1 MTRSR
6 KPSRQ
11 AIDVLGALV
20 RRGDAW
26 SYGYDIARETELKSG
41 SLYPI
46 LARLADQGL
55 LEARWEQEVGLGR
68 PPRHLYRLTSAGRA
82 ALRELDPAPRARAT
96 VPKTAGEIR

>member
-11 AIDVLGALV
+11 AIDVLDALV

-46 LARLADQGL
+46 LARLSDQGL
-55 LEARWEQEVGLGR
+55 LEARWEREVGLGR
-68 PPRHLYRLTSAGRA
+68 PPRHLYRLTAAGRA
-82 ALRELDPAPRARAT
+82 AARDPHPAGRTRAT
-96 VPKTAGEIR
+96 APATAGDAR

>member
-1 MTRSR
+1 VTRSR

-11 AIDVLGALV
+11 AIDVLDALV

-55 LEARWEQEVGLGR
+55 LEARWELEVGLGR
-68 PPRHLYRLTSAGRA
+68 PPRHLYRLTAAGWSVA
-82 ALRELDPAPRARAT
+82 REHEPARRTRSTAPATAREA
-96 VPKTAGEIR
+96 P

>member
-1 MTRSR
+1 MRIR

-11 AIDVLGALV
+11 AIDVMGALG

-26 SYGYDIARETELKSG
+26 SHGYDLARETDLKSG

-46 LARLADQGL
+46 LARLSDQGL

-68 PPRHLYRLTSAGRA
+68 PPRHLYRLTATGRA
-82 ALRELDPAPRARAT
+82 ALRDLDLASRAHAVARA
-96 VPKTAGEIR
+96 TAGEIP

>member
-1 MTRSR
+1 MTGTR

-11 AIDVLGALV
+11 AIDVLSTLG

-26 SYGYDIARETELKSG
+26 SHGYEVSMETGLRSG

-46 LARLADQGL
+46 LARLSDQGL

-68 PPRHLYRLTSAGRA
+68 PPRHLYRLTAAGRA
-82 ALRELDPAPRARAT
+82 ALRDLEVAPRADAT
-96 VPKTAGEIR
+96 RPRTATESA